1 MCIPKFVKG
10 WVGRLYI
17 LYCEETLIEVWCNE
31 IYDSMKKKK
40 LKKAYAAIMKLNNE
54 MTYPPVVVVKGF
66 YPPKEIK
73 KKK

>member
-1 MCIPKFVKG
+1 
-10 WVGRLYI
+10 
-17 LYCEETLIEVWCNE
+17 
-31 IYDSMKKKK
+31 MKKKK